1 MATAFTHG
9 FVASL
14 LTPFAPRNVPRRSLV
29 VVLLTLAV
37 LPDLDVMAFR
47 FGIPYAHPMGHR
59 GFTHSVAFALI
70 AATLS
75 ACLFHRYVGPF
86 SRGWLMLLMLFF
98 AAGASHGILDAFT
111 DAGLGVGFFL
121 PFDDSRYFFPW
132 RPLAT
137 SPIGIASFFSGDPS
151 AILINEFL
159 WVWAP
164 STFVAL
170 IVGIFKRGLSHAA
183 GI

>member
-14 LTPFAPRNVPRRSLV
+14 LTPFAPRNIPRSALVPVLV
-29 VVLLTLAV
+29 ALAI
-37 LPDLDVMAFR
+37 LPDVDVLAFR

-59 GFTHSVAFALI
+59 GFTHSFAFSLVA
-70 AATLS
+70 AALS
-75 ACLFHRYVGPF
+75 ACLFYRYAKPF
-86 SRGWLMLLMLFF
+86 SRGWLALLTLFF
-98 AAGASHGILDAFT
+98 VTTASHGILDAFT

-121 PFDDSRYFFPW
+121 PFDETRYFFPW

-137 SPIGIASFFSGDPS
+137 SPIGIASFFSGDAS
-151 AILINEFL
+151 TILINEFL

-164 STFVAL
+164 STVVAL
-170 IVGIFKRGLSHAA
+170 LLAMLRRFSRNA
-183 GI
+183 